1 VAIAAIPIT
10 ALPSKLHPARH
21 RATAWQLPVLADAA
35 IIGMAALL
43 LRPFVW
49 ISFSLTL
56 VAVLGALG
64 CYRPRFTGQ
73 LGANISRIV
82 AAVAV
87 AVVTTGAWCS
97 PREALVLMRM
107 APFAAV
113 GLVGARSLA
122 SIAVRTIRERT
133 RGQPTLIVGA
143 GAIGARMASN
153 LIEHPEYG
161 LQPIGVVDDVL
172 DEDLPLPLLG
182 GISELR
188 SVVKNFDVRHVVVAF
203 GRAGEERMIDVLR
216 TCEALDADVWVVPR
230 LFEAGL
236 DQSVND
242 ELWGIPVVQVGRRAL
257 RSSQWRIKRA
267 FDIVVAAGLLLLTSP
282 VLVAIALAVKLTS
295 AGPILFRQRRV
306 GQNGRVVD
314 VLKFRSMT
322 VNDDSDRAWNV
333 TRDTRVTRV
342 GRIIRPTSLDELP
355 QLINVLRGDM
365 SLVGPRP
372 ERPHFVEL
380 FSGTVSGYDHRHR
393 VPVGLTGLSQ
403 VNGLRGD
410 TSIEDRATFDN
421 RYIDNWSLWSD
432 IVILVRTIG
441 AVVRPP
447 TAIKIDAPD
456 APVIDLRRT
465 ADAAAGVPG
474 DAS

>member
-1 VAIAAIPIT
+1 MAIAALPIT
-10 ALPSKLHPARH
+10 ALPSKVHSTRH
-21 RATAWQLPVLADAA
+21 RATGWQLPVLADGS
-35 IIGMAALL
+35 IIAMAALL
-43 LRPFVW
+43 LRPIVW
-49 ISFSLTL
+49 ASFSLTL
-56 VAVLGALG
+56 IVVLGALG
-64 CYRPRFTGQ
+64 CYRSRFTGQ
-73 LGANISRIV
+73 LGANISRIIT
-82 AAVAV
+82 AVAV
-87 AVVTTGAWCS
+87 AVVATGAWCS
-97 PREALVLMRM
+97 PREAILLLHM

-113 GLVGARSLA
+113 GLVGARALA
-122 SIAVRTIRERT
+122 SVAVRTIRERT
-133 RGQPTLIVGA
+133 RGEPTLIVGA
-143 GAIGARMASN
+143 GAVGARMASN

-161 LQPIGVVDDVL
+161 LQPIGVIDDVS

-182 GISELR
+182 SLSDLR
-188 SVVKNFDVRHVVVAF
+188 SVVHHFDVRHVVVAF
-203 GRAGEERMIDVLR
+203 GRAGEERMIEVLR
-216 TCEALDADVWVVPR
+216 TCEKLDADVWVVPR

-257 RSSQWRIKRA
+257 NSSQWRVKRA
-267 FDIVVAAGLLLLTSP
+267 FDIVVAAGLLLISSP
-282 VLVAIALAVKLTS
+282 LLVAVAVAVKLTS
-295 AGPILFRQRRV
+295 PGPVLFRQRRV

-333 TRDTRVTRV
+333 TRDARVTRI
-342 GRIIRPTSLDELP
+342 GRIIRPTSIDELP

-421 RYIDNWSLWSD
+421 RYIDNWSLWTD
-432 IVILVRTIG
+432 VMILFRT
-441 AVVRPP
+441 VSTVLRPP
-447 TAIKIDAPD
+447 KSV
-456 APVIDLRRT
+456 VIDLVEAERSEP
-465 ADAAAGVPG
+465 V
-474 DAS
+474 AS